1 VLSDEQLNQ
10 VLDRVPALLRR
21 TSVEDLAGG
30 LTNRNLKVTT
40 PDGVYVVR
48 MSSSDASLLGIDRDA
63 EHVNTAA
70 AAVAGVGAEVVDY
83 RPDLGLLVVTFLPG
97 VALSNE
103 SFTDPGVMARSA
115 HACRLLHAGPAFT
128 GVFDMFTHQA
138 GYLATVLD
146 NGFALPAGY
155 ERFTDDFADVRRAL
169 AASPAP
175 LVPCNNDL
183 LAGNYLDNGERVW
196 LIDYEYSGM
205 NDACFELGNTATEC
219 EFTPEM
225 TEAWTEAYFGGLRRS
240 DLARVRLQSLCSE
253 YGWALWGFIQA
264 ASSPIDYD
272 FHSWG
277 MHRFEKAARTFT
289 GPDFRRLLEEVN
301 DRG

>member
-1 VLSDEQLNQ
+1 MTSD
-10 VLDRVPALLRR
+10 DRFA
-21 TSVEDLAGG
+21 
-30 LTNRNLKVTT
+30 
-40 PDGVYVVR
+40 
-48 MSSSDASLLGIDRDA
+48 DAW
-63 EHVNTAA
+63 
-70 AAVAGVGAEVVDY
+70 
-83 RPDLGLLVVTFLPG
+83 
-97 VALSNE
+97 
-103 SFTDPGVMARSA
+103 
-115 HACRLLHAGPAFT
+115 
-128 GVFDMFTHQA
+128 
-138 GYLATVLD
+138 
-146 NGFALPAGY
+146 
-155 ERFTDDFADVRRAL
+155 ADVRAAL
-169 AASPAP
+169 ARAPRP

-225 TEAWTEAYFGGLRRS
+225 TEAWTEAYFGELRPS

-253 YGWALWGFIQA
+253 YGWSLWGFIQA

-272 FHSWG
+272 FHAWG

-289 GPDFRRLLEEVN
+289 SPLFTRLLEEVN

>member
-1 VLSDEQLNQ
+1 VTFELDQ

-30 LTNRNLKVTT
+30 LTNRNLKVAT

-83 RPDLGLLVVTFLPG
+83 RPDLGLLVITFLPG
-97 VALSNE
+97 VALANE

-146 NGFALPAGY
+146 NGFPLPAGY

-169 AASPAP
+169 GASPAP

-225 TEAWTEAYFGGLRRS
+225 TEAWTEAYFGELRRS

-272 FHSWG
+272 FRTWG